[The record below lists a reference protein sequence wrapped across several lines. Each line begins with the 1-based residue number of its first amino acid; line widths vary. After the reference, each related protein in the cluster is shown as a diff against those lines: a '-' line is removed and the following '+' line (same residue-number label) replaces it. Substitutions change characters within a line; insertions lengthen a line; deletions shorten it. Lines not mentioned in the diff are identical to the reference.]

1 MLMDEGFCSLG
12 PDAALAKRYF
22 TARATLFE
30 RHQDGVRALRSSI
43 HLSQFKEYT
52 LFMEQLI
59 LPIGVGLFVGFLI
72 GLTGMGGGALMTPF
86 LLIVMKLD
94 PVLAIGTDLTFAAIT
109 KIIGGV
115 QHRREKNVSLRR
127 VFWMACGS
135 IPASFAGSQFIIH
148 QVHNRQ
154 LIEKTL
160 PMFLGITLIVVG
172 LIILARILR
181 MLGPHEHVEVV
192 WPKPWALILI
202 GAIGGLLVGTTS
214 IGGGTVI
221 MALMLIFFSIPLN
234 LLVGLDVMHGAILAV
249 MTAPNYI
256 LADHADWPLV
266 GLLLIGSIPGSWIG
280 ARMVNRIDRRL
291 VRAFLAILILW
302 AGIDLLMK

>member
-1 MLMDEGFCSLG
+1 
-12 PDAALAKRYF
+12 
-22 TARATLFE
+22 
-30 RHQDGVRALRSSI
+30 
-43 HLSQFKEYT
+43 
-52 LFMEQLI
+52 MEQFI
-59 LPIGVGLFVGFLI
+59 LAVGVGMFVGFLI

-135 IPASFAGSQFIIH
+135 IPASFFGSQFILH
-148 QVHNRQ
+148 QTDNRQ

-160 PMFLGITLIVVG
+160 PMFLGATLIIVS
-172 LIILARILR
+172 LIILARIFR
-181 MLGPHEHVEVV
+181 MLGPHEHIEIV
-192 WPKPWALILI
+192 WPQPWALILI

-221 MALMLIFFSIPLN
+221 MALMLIFFAIPLN
-234 LLVGLDVMHGAILAV
+234 LLVGLDVMHGAVLAV
-249 MTAPNYI
+249 MTALNYI
-256 LADHADWPLV
+256 VAGQTDWPLV
-266 GLLLIGSIPGSWIG
+266 GLLLIGSIPGSWVG
-280 ARMVNRIDRRL
+280 ARMVNRIDRRI
-291 VRAFLAILILW
+291 VRAFLAVLILW
-302 AGIDLLMK
+302 AGINLLMK